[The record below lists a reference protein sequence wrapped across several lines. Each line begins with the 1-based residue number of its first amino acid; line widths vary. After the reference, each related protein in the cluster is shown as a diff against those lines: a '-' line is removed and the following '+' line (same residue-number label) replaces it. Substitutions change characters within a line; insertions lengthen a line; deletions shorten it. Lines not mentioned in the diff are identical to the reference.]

1 MSLAVVHSRAV
12 LGVSAPAV
20 TVEVH
25 LSGGLPSLSIVG
37 LPEAAVRE
45 SKDRVRSAL
54 INAGFDYPQRRITV
68 NLAPADLPKEG
79 GRYDLAIALGVLA
92 ASRQLPGGE
101 LDGWEVL
108 GELTLSG
115 QVRPVSGVLP
125 AAVACRDV
133 QRRLLVPRDNGAE
146 AALVQDVDIRA
157 TAHLLEVCAAL
168 RGDGELEKPVAAPD
182 SGLEGLPDLA
192 DVKGQ
197 FQARR
202 ALEVA
207 AAGGHNLLFSGP
219 PGSGK
224 SMLAARLPSLL
235 PPLDERE
242 RLEVAA
248 AYSVAGRSVG
258 ALARGE
264 RPFRNPHHT
273 ASAAALV
280 GGGSQPRPGEISLAH
295 RGVLFLDELP
305 EFPRA
310 VLEVLRE
317 PLETGEILI
326 SRAARQV
333 SFPAR
338 FQLLA
343 AMNPCPCG
351 YFGDAGGRCRCT
363 PDQIQRYQARL
374 SGPLLDRF
382 DMLLNVAALP
392 ADELLLPGGGGEA
405 SASVAQR
412 VAAALDIQQRR
423 QGCPNRELSGTPL
436 EQACGLDHAG
446 RALLV
451 QAASRLGL
459 SARACHRVLRVARTL
474 ADLSGAQRVGEP
486 QLLEAIGFRQGL
498 ADRGNR

>member
-12 LGVSAPAV
+12 YGVSAPAV

-92 ASRQLPGGE
+92 ASHQLPAPA

-108 GELTLSG
+108 GELTLAG

-125 AAVACRDV
+125 AAVACRDAR
-133 QRRLLVPRDNGAE
+133 RRLLVPEENGAE
-146 AALVQDVDIRA
+146 AALVHDTDIRLA
-157 TAHLLEVCAAL
+157 GHLLEVCAAL
-168 RGDGELEKPVAAPD
+168 RGEAELRPVTATVVDRPA
-182 SGLEGLPDLA
+182 GQPDLA

-248 AYSVAGRSVG
+248 IYSVAGR
-258 ALARGE
+258 ALGSLAEGV

-317 PLETGEILI
+317 PLESGEILI
-326 SRAARQV
+326 SRATRQV
-333 SFPAR
+333 QFPAR

-351 YFGDAGGRCRCT
+351 YFSDASGRCRCT
-363 PDQIQRYQARL
+363 PDQIQRYNARL

-382 DMLLNVAALP
+382 DMLLTVAALP
-392 ADELLLPGGGGEA
+392 PGDLLVPGSVGEP
-405 SASVAQR
+405 SAAVAQR
-412 VAAALDIQQRR
+412 VAVALEIQQQR
-423 QGCPNRELSGTPL
+423 QGGLNRDLAGGAL
-436 EQACGLDHAG
+436 EDACRLGKTG

-451 QAASRLGL
+451 QAATRLGL

-474 ADLSGAQRVGEP
+474 ADLAGMERVEEP

-498 ADRGNR
+498 ADHG